1 MGSPRKP
8 TALKQLQ
15 GTDKEHPG
23 RINKNEPVPERGIG
37 PAVRPMCG
45 SNLNQEEQAIWDEIV
60 SISYTGV
67 LGEADRI
74 ALEMMCRL
82 VHEMRTD
89 FTEMTAAKIT
99 QLSQLLG
106 RFGMTPSDRTKIV
119 VPKGE
124 KKNPFGGM

>member
-1 MGSPRKP
+1 MGAPKKP
-8 TALKQLQ
+8 MALRELHGTANRNKQRNN
-15 GTDKEHPG
+15 DDA
-23 RINKNEPVPERGIG
+23 PVPTNGIG
-37 PAVRPMCG
+37 PAIRPMSG
-45 SNLNQEEQAIWDEIV
+45 SNLNEQEQAIWDEIV
-60 SISYTGV
+60 SISYAGV
-67 LGEADRI
+67 MGEADRI

-119 VPKGE
+119 VPKTA
-124 KKNPFGGM
+124 KKNPFDV

>member
-1 MGSPRKP
+1 MGAPRKP
-8 TALKQLQ
+8 TALKQIE
-15 GTDKEHPG
+15 GTDK
-23 RINKNEPVPERGIG
+23 RNKTRMNPDEPTPARGIG
-37 PAVRPMCG
+37 PSHDSLTEYER
-45 SNLNQEEQAIWDEIV
+45 EIWDEV
-60 SISYTGV
+60 VGISYRGV

-82 VHEMRTD
+82 IAEMRLD

-119 VPKGE
+119 IPKE
-124 KKNPFGGM
+124 QNVNPFDGM

>member
-1 MGSPRKP
+1 MPTPRKP
-8 TALKQLQ
+8 TQIRKIQ
-15 GTDKEHPG
+15 GTIKDHPG
-23 RINKNEPVPERGIG
+23 RQNPNEPTPARGIG
-37 PAVRPMCG
+37 PSHDSLTEYER
-45 SNLNQEEQAIWDEIV
+45 EIWDEV
-60 SISYTGV
+60 VGISYRGV

-82 VHEMRTD
+82 IAEMRLD

-119 VPKGE
+119 IPKE
-124 KKNPFGGM
+124 QNVNPFDGM